1 MVILLLSDNISQ
13 LISQL
18 IKTAAKPMDEPFQRT
33 IRIGKATVGLLGL
46 EIALAQLSGK
56 KISEDEAVRFLYEQV
71 SQKNYIPEEAIKPYQ
86 EALRRE
92 YRRYNNLEKPESQG
106 LIIRVL
112 GRPCVTC
119 NKLKIMLIDIL
130 QEKKVAAD
138 IEDVQDLDEIWR
150 YGVTKTPA
158 LIING
163 EVKSAGIQPLR
174 VQIEQWIEEAAGK

>member
-1 MVILLLSDNISQ
+1 
-13 LISQL
+13 
-18 IKTAAKPMDEPFQRT
+18 MDAPLQRT
-33 IRIGKATVGLLGL
+33 IRIGKVTVGLLGL
-46 EIALAQLSGK
+46 DVALSQLSGK
-56 KISEDEAVRFLYEQV
+56 DISEDEAVRFLFEQV
-71 SQKNYIPEEAIKPYQ
+71 SRKNYIPEQAIKPYK
-86 EALRRE
+86 EALLRE
-92 YRRYNNLEKPESQG
+92 YRQYYNLEKSSRPG

-119 NKLKIMLIDIL
+119 NKLKTMLIDIL

-163 EVKSAGIQPLR
+163 EVKSAGIQPPR
-174 VQIEQWIEEAAGK
+174 VQIEQWIEEAVHREQ

>member
-1 MVILLLSDNISQ
+1 
-13 LISQL
+13 
-18 IKTAAKPMDEPFQRT
+18 MDSPLQRT
-33 IRIGKATVGLLGL
+33 IRIGNVTVGLLGL
-46 EIALAQLSGK
+46 DVALAQLSGRD
-56 KISEDEAVRFLYEQV
+56 ISDDAAVKFLYEQV
-71 SQKNYIPEEAIKPYQ
+71 SRKNYIPRQAVKPYK

-92 YRRYNNLEKPESQG
+92 YRRYFNLEDIDKEG
-106 LIIRVL
+106 LTIRVL

-130 QEKKVAAD
+130 QEKNVAAD

-163 EVKSAGIQPLR
+163 EVKSAGIQPPR
-174 VQIEQWIEEAAGK
+174 VQIEQWIDEAVAGSQ